1 MGNTHR
7 IDIEPIGLGQRG
19 QLYLVSYG
27 GAVLVER
34 SRNPEFDAC
43 RALLEQGATGRLEVW
58 RRGTT
63 CPALRLDIET
73 GARLTVEESLAIGPR
88 FARWQPRS
96 EDLASNDLSSS
107 DVSPRTAAGE
117 LTVVRSLPNSI
128 GQKCVPPD
136 RITGSRQPQPSE
148 TSP

>member
-1 MGNTHR
+1 MVTQKSLLRWGRETPVGSTRSVTTVLHLGEASVRVKPKDEIMGNTHR

-73 GARLTVEESLAIGPR
+73 GARLTV
-88 FARWQPRS
+88 
-96 EDLASNDLSSS
+96 
-107 DVSPRTAAGE
+107 
-117 LTVVRSLPNSI
+117 
-128 GQKCVPPD
+128 
-136 RITGSRQPQPSE
+136 
-148 TSP
+148 